1 MDGDHFKYKVSGIN
15 PKTRENFSVMRRLRH
30 FYALRECLVLKF
42 QGLYVPPLPRKKTF
56 DNLAEETTSL
66 RVFILNR
73 FIK

>member
-15 PKTRENFSVMRRLRH
+15 PKTKETFSVMRRLRH

-42 QGLYVPPLPRKKTF
+42 QALYVPPLPRKKTF
-56 DNLAEETTSL
+56 DHLAEETTSL